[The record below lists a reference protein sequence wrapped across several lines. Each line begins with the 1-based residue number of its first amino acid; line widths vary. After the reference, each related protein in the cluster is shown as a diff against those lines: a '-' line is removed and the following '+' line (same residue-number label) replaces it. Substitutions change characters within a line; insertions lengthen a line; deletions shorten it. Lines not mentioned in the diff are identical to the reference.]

1 MLGIVSCLLRDN
13 PEMVLCLAWT
23 VSDFLTDEYRRVA
36 QWSGGTNTVGDSEK
50 QIVESW
56 QRNAGPWVA
65 ALDQQAIASRVAV
78 TNGAIVNAVLSHHPQ
93 RVLDVGCGEGWL
105 MRELAGHGVDVAGF
119 DAVAELV
126 AEAIARGSKN
136 CQCIA
141 YEALDEVAW
150 PQTFDLAVCNFS
162 LLGESVEQPLRSLKQ
177 TLSASGHLL
186 VQTLHPCFITR
197 GESYC
202 STWLKGSWEGLPDHL
217 HRQFKDAP
225 PWYFRTLSDWS
236 FVFQKAGY
244 SIAKIDEPSMDDG
257 SLPLSILFQLR
268 PV

>member
-1 MLGIVSCLLRDN
+1 M
-13 PEMVLCLAWT
+13 A
-23 VSDFLTDEYRRVA
+23 
-36 QWSGGTNTVGDSEK
+36 DSEK

-105 MRELAGHGVDVAGF
+105 MRELAGHGVDVVGF

-162 LLGESVEQPLRSLKQ
+162 LLGESVEQPLRSLKRA
-177 TLSASGHLL
+177 LSASGHLL

-197 GESYC
+197 GESYY
-202 STWLKGSWEGLPDHL
+202 SRWLTGSWEGLPGHL
-217 HRQFKDAP
+217 HQQFKDAP
-225 PWYFRTLSDWS
+225 PWYFRTLGDWS
-236 FVFQKAGY
+236 LVFQRAGY
-244 SIAKIDEPSMDDG
+244 SIANVEEPNAGKGAM
-257 SLPLSILFQLR
+257 PLSILFHLR

>member
-1 MLGIVSCLLRDN
+1 M
-13 PEMVLCLAWT
+13 
-23 VSDFLTDEYRRVA
+23 
-36 QWSGGTNTVGDSEK
+36 GDSEK

-56 QRNAGPWVA
+56 QRNAAPWVA

-93 RVLDVGCGEGWL
+93 CVLDVGCGEGWL
-105 MRELAGHGVDVAGF
+105 MRELAGHGIDVAGF

-126 AEAIARGSKN
+126 AEAKARGSMN

-141 YEALDEVAW
+141 YEALDTVVW

-177 TLSASGHLL
+177 ALSASGHLL

-236 FVFQKAGY
+236 FVFQQAGY
-244 SIAKIDEPSMDDG
+244 SIAKIDEPRMDDG
-257 SLPLSILFQLR
+257 SLPLSILFELR
-268 PV
+268 TV

>member
-1 MLGIVSCLLRDN
+1 M
-13 PEMVLCLAWT
+13 A
-23 VSDFLTDEYRRVA
+23 
-36 QWSGGTNTVGDSEK
+36 DSEK

-56 QRNAGPWVA
+56 QRNAAPWVA
-65 ALDQQAIASRVAV
+65 ALDQQAIASRATV

-162 LLGESVEQPLRSLKQ
+162 LLGESVEQPLRSLKRA
-177 TLSASGHLL
+177 LSANGHLL

-202 STWLKGSWEGLPDHL
+202 SRWLGRL
-217 HRQFKDAP
+217 A
-225 PWYFRTLSDWS
+225 
-236 FVFQKAGY
+236 
-244 SIAKIDEPSMDDG
+244 
-257 SLPLSILFQLR
+257 
-268 PV
+268 

>member
-1 MLGIVSCLLRDN
+1 M
-13 PEMVLCLAWT
+13 A
-23 VSDFLTDEYRRVA
+23 
-36 QWSGGTNTVGDSEK
+36 DSEK

-141 YEALDEVAW
+141 YEALDTVAW

-162 LLGESVEQPLRSLKQ
+162 LLGESVEQPLRSVKRA
-177 TLSASGHLL
+177 LSANGHLL

-202 STWLKGSWEGLPDHL
+202 SRWLKGSWEGLPDHL
-217 HRQFKDAP
+217 HQQFKDAP
-225 PWYFRTLSDWS
+225 PWYFRTLNDWS
-236 FVFQKAGY
+236 SVFQKAGY
-244 SIAKIDEPSMDDG
+244 SIAKIDEPSRGDG
-257 SLPLSILFQLR
+257 ALPLSILFQLR

>member
-1 MLGIVSCLLRDN
+1 M
-13 PEMVLCLAWT
+13 
-23 VSDFLTDEYRRVA
+23 
-36 QWSGGTNTVGDSEK
+36 GDSEK

-56 QRNAGPWVA
+56 QRNAAPWVA

-105 MRELAGHGVDVAGF
+105 MRELAGHGIDVAGF

-126 AEAIARGSKN
+126 AEAKARGSKN

-141 YEALDEVAW
+141 YEALDTVVW

-177 TLSASGHLL
+177 ALSASGHLL

-236 FVFQKAGY
+236 FVFQRAGY

>member
-1 MLGIVSCLLRDN
+1 MGRLVNYATSLHQATSRAYIDRMVDDKVHCMLKAKEYEADYWDGDRRYGYGGYKYLPGRWKPVAEALIEN
-13 PEMVLCLAWT
+13 YN
-23 VSDFLTDEYRRVA
+23 LT
-36 QWSGGTNTVGDSEK
+36 NDS
-50 QIVESW
+50 S
-56 QRNAGPWVA
+56 
-65 ALDQQAIASRVAV
+65 
-78 TNGAIVNAVLSHHPQ
+78 
-93 RVLDVGCGEGWL
+93 VLDVGCGEGWL

>member
-1 MLGIVSCLLRDN
+1 M
-13 PEMVLCLAWT
+13 
-23 VSDFLTDEYRRVA
+23 
-36 QWSGGTNTVGDSEK
+36 GDSEK
-50 QIVESW
+50 QIIESW

-105 MRELAGHGVDVAGF
+105 MRELAGHGIDVAGF

-126 AEAIARGSKN
+126 AEAKARGSKN

-141 YEALDEVAW
+141 YEALDTAVW
-150 PQTFDLAVCNFS
+150 KQTFDLAVCNFS

-177 TLSASGHLL
+177 ALSASGHLL

-236 FVFQKAGY
+236 FIFQKAGY